1 MDVIIDTITSDPLV
15 IIIPFIAGVVGW
27 FTNVVAVKMMFYPL
41 SFVGIPPIFGWQGVV
56 PANARELASKS
67 TDIITTKLIN
77 LRMVFEQFDAEG
89 FSGNLDTALDELT
102 DEIIAET
109 AEKYAPDQW
118 KQMPDPVKAQIRT
131 MLRSEIKAV
140 SVKILADMGDCIED
154 LIDLKEI
161 VIESVHRDRALIGE
175 MFQTTGSEEFKFIK
189 ISGLYFGFLFG
200 VVQLF
205 VWLVYPAWWVL
216 PFFGF
221 FVGYVTNWLAIKLI
235 FQPAEP
241 MKIGPLTIQGLFHKR
256 QKEVAREFANMVSR
270 DILNTDNMVEQ
281 MSTGKA
287 GAKLYSIVE
296 EHIGELLEKYQ
307 KNPMTAALAPG
318 ADWDEI
324 RSEIN
329 ARIREEL
336 PKPGGFLYI
345 FVGRAIDVYGEL
357 LDRMT
362 ALDSKS
368 FEGVLR
374 PAFQKDEWKLIVAG
388 GALGFGAGV
397 LQVVYLFGDQVT

>member
-1 MDVIIDTITSDPLV
+1 MDVITDAITSDPLV
-15 IIIPFIAGVVGW
+15 LIIPFIAGVVGW

-41 SFVGIPPIFGWQGVV
+41 NFIGIPPVFGWQGVV
-56 PANARELASKS
+56 PAHAKELAAKS

-77 LRMVFEQFDAEG
+77 LRMVFDEFDAEG
-89 FSGNLDTALDELT
+89 FSGNLDTALEELT
-102 DEIIAET
+102 DEIIKET

-131 MLRSEIKAV
+131 MLRSEIQAV
-140 SVKILADMGDCIED
+140 SVKILADMGACIED

-161 VIESVHRDRALIGE
+161 VVETAHRDRALIGE
-175 MFQTTGSEEFKFIK
+175 MFQTTGSAEFKFIK

-200 VVQLF
+200 VVQLA
-205 VWLVYPAWWVL
+205 VWLFYPAWWVL

-235 FQPAEP
+235 FEP
-241 MKIGPLTIQGLFHKR
+241 KNPTKIGPFTVQGLFHKR
-256 QKEVAREFANMVSR
+256 QKEVAKEFATLVSSE
-270 DILNTDNMVEQ
+270 ILNTDNMVKQ
-281 MSTGKA
+281 MSTGAPGK
-287 GAKLYSIVE
+287 KLYGITE
-296 EHIGELLEKYQ
+296 KHIGELLEKYQ

-318 ADWDEI
+318 ADWNEI

-329 ARIREEL
+329 VRIREEL

-357 LDRMT
+357 LTRMT
-362 ALDSKS
+362 ALDSES

-374 PAFQKDEWKLIVAG
+374 PAFQKDEWKLILAG
-388 GALGFGAGV
+388 GVLGLAAGIA
-397 LQVVYLFGDQVT
+397 QVVYLFGDQVT